1 MSIPVKHNVQSFN
14 QDVCTHGMY
23 LYADT
28 RKFSCVVTNRRITQ
42 EILRYLT
49 PDIHTVIDA
58 GCGDGTY
65 TQVAALAAPWITLT
79 GFDPAEDAIRKARAS
94 YPGIAFSVG
103 NILEPETLPKEKF
116 DAGILRGVLH
126 HLPVQ
131 DQAIAH
137 MRALT
142 DKLLLVEPNGN
153 NPIVKIIERLS
164 PYHREHEEQ
173 SFTVKQLVRW
183 CKDAGYASIRVTH
196 IGFVPCFCWEPL
208 ARVLYAMQPFLEKIP
223 FVNTYLSAQIV
234 LFCEA

>member
-1 MSIPVKHNVQSFN
+1 
-14 QDVCTHGMY
+14 
-23 LYADT
+23 
-28 RKFSCVVTNRRITQ
+28 
-42 EILRYLT
+42 
-49 PDIHTVIDA
+49 
-58 GCGDGTY
+58 
-65 TQVAALAAPWITLT
+65 
-79 GFDPAEDAIRKARAS
+79 
-94 YPGIAFSVG
+94 
-103 NILEPETLPKEKF
+103 
-116 DAGILRGVLH
+116 
-126 HLPVQ
+126 VQ

-173 SFTVKQLVRW
+173 SFTVQQLVRW
-183 CKDAGYASIRVTH
+183 CKDAGYARIRVTH